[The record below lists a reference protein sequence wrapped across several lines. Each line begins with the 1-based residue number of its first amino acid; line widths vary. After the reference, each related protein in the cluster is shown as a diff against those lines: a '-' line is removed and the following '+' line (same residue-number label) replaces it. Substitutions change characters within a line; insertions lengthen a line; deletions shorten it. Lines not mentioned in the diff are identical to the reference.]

1 MTKAETIRSGQAS
14 NVIPMGKTRSEP
26 RSVPIGL
33 HSKSAQ
39 PRVEVE
45 TADGAITLIK
55 VTCACGQTMHLRC
68 QYD

>member
-1 MTKAETIRSGQAS
+1 MTKPETIGSGKTS
-14 NVIPMGKTRSEP
+14 NVIPMEKTRSEP

-33 HSKSAQ
+33 HCSSVQ

-45 TADGAITLIK
+45 TANGAITLIK